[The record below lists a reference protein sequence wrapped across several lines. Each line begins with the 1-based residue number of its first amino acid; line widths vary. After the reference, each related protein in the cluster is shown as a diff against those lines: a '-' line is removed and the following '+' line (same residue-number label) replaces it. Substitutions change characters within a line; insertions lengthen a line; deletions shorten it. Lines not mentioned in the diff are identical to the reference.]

1 MDGQFPLDKG
11 NPVAE
16 VELVSSGYAWRCPE
30 CMRTEY
36 ENAVPAAGTVRC
48 SRCGASF
55 AVAGMSHRVEPGLLD
70 SDHPVFQTRTPGAQ
84 PSADRQVPEAPH
96 LIVAPPREA

>member
-1 MDGQFPLDKG
+1 M
-11 NPVAE
+11 AEE

-36 ENAVPAAGTVRC
+36 ENAVPATGTVRC

-55 AVAGMSHRVEPGLLD
+55 AVKRISHRAEPALLGGEQPALEAPT
-70 SDHPVFQTRTPGAQ
+70 PVAQ
-84 PSADRQVPEAPH
+84 PCTDEPVPW
-96 LIVAPPREA
+96 PPRPSIAPTP

>member
-1 MDGQFPLDKG
+1 MAG
-11 NPVAE
+11 E

-55 AVAGMSHRVEPGLLD
+55 AVTGVSHRVEPGLLD
-70 SDHPVFQTRTPGAQ
+70 SEHPVSETPSSGAQ
-84 PSADRQVPEAPH
+84 PSSDRPESG
-96 LIVAPPREA
+96 LRAPPWLPPCEA

>member
-1 MDGQFPLDKG
+1 M
-11 NPVAE
+11 AEE
-16 VELVSSGYAWRCPE
+16 VEMVSSGYSWRCPE

-55 AVAGMSHRVEPGLLD
+55 AVIKVSHRVEPGLLD
-70 SDHPVFQTRTPGAQ
+70 SEHPVSEAQTLDAQ
-84 PSADRQVPEAPH
+84 PSADSPASGAPRPA
-96 LIVAPPREA
+96 LPPIP

>member
-1 MDGQFPLDKG
+1 MA
-11 NPVAE
+11 AE

-55 AVAGMSHRVEPGLLD
+55 AVAKVSHRVEAGLLG
-70 SDHPVFQTRTPGAQ
+70 SEHPVFEAQGVGAQ
-84 PSADRQVPEAPH
+84 PSTDRPVPGAPRPAM
-96 LIVAPPREA
+96 APFP

>member
-1 MDGQFPLDKG
+1 M
-11 NPVAE
+11 AEE

-36 ENAVPAAGTVRC
+36 ENAVPAVGTVRC

-55 AVAGMSHRVEPGLLD
+55 AVTRVSHRVEPGLLD
-70 SDHPVFQTRTPGAQ
+70 SEHLVFEAQTAGAQ
-84 PSADRQVPEAPH
+84 PSTDRPVPGAPRPAM
-96 LIVAPPREA
+96 APTP